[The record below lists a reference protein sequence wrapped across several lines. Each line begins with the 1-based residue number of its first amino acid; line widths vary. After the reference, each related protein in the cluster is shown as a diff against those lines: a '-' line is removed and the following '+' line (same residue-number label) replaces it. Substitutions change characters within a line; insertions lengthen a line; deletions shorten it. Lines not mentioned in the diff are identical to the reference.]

1 MKLDFQLLVVDDQP
15 DAVRNAIDSLGDY
28 LDEKGFDLARNE
40 PPALSGQNWDT
51 FLNQGQG
58 RAYDLVMIDYNLS
71 QAAEMG
77 NVAAKRLRAALPY
90 TDIIFYS
97 AEPRTELLRLLAQE
111 EVEGVFVADRQD
123 LDERLIGLAHTII
136 GKVVDLTHMRGLAM
150 AEVADMDVIME
161 RTISDVFTS
170 QCPPLAVVNNT
181 VKKLRRSLE
190 DVLGKIPTNLDAHDL
205 SALVSHGLVFTSYH
219 KYRSIRRIAKNIK
232 NKLPDES
239 LRDLETLSSFRDEIL
254 EKRNILA
261 HAKEQATDQDGSA
274 ILRSF
279 SEKGDIVIN
288 EDWMTDFRAS
298 LRKHR
303 SALDSV
309 CRAICDEFAPA
320 QSTDDSEKDQS

>member
-15 DAVRNAIDSLGDY
+15 DAVGNAIGNLEDY

-40 PPALSGQNWDT
+40 PPALSGPNWDI
-51 FLNQGQG
+51 FLNQG

-71 QAAEMG
+71 QAEMG

-97 AEPRTELLRLLAQE
+97 AEPTTKLLHLLAQQ
-111 EVEGVFVADRQD
+111 EVEGVFVAHRQE

-136 GKVVDLTHMRGLAM
+136 GKVVDITHMRGLAM
-150 AEVADMDVIME
+150 AEVADMDVTME
-161 RTISDVFTS
+161 RAIADAFTS
-170 QCPPLAVVNNT
+170 QRLPPDVVNNT
-181 VKKLRRSLE
+181 VEILRRSLG
-190 DVLGKIPTNLDAHDL
+190 DMLGKIPPNLDAHGL
-205 SALVSHGLVFTSYH
+205 SALVSHGLVFTSDH
-219 KYRSIRRIAKNIK
+219 KYRSIRRIAK
-232 NKLPDES
+232 KLPDKP
-239 LRDLETLSSFRDEIL
+239 LRELQILSSFQDEIL
-254 EKRNILA
+254 KKRNILA

-279 SEKGDIVIN
+279 GEKGDIVIN
-288 EDWMTDFRAS
+288 EDWMANFRAS

-309 CRAICDEFAPA
+309 CRAVCDEFAPA